1 MLFNYCKIQVDIL
14 LTLFI
19 INFDTRKARV
29 LLRFQRVNDNLR
41 SMGGDQFFASANFLS
56 FQTISPFMNLLR
68 NERLLKRSR
77 FVFVRV
83 ITYFSGSLN
92 GIK

>member
-41 SMGGDQFFASANFLS
+41 SMDGDQFFASRCKFSILS
-56 FQTISPFMNLLR
+56 DNIAIYELAP
-68 NERLLKRSR
+68 
-77 FVFVRV
+77 
-83 ITYFSGSLN
+83 
-92 GIK
+92 

>member
-1 MLFNYCKIQVDIL
+1 MRTINQQIQDIMLFNYCKIQVDIL

-41 SMGGDQFFASANFLS
+41 SMGGDQFFRFCFSMQIFY
-56 FQTISPFMNLLR
+56 PFRQYRHL
-68 NERLLKRSR
+68 
-77 FVFVRV
+77 
-83 ITYFSGSLN
+83 
-92 GIK
+92 

>member
-1 MLFNYCKIQVDIL
+1 MRTINQQIQDIMLFNYCKIQVDIL

-41 SMGGDQFFASANFLS
+41 SMDQFFASRCKFSILS
-56 FQTISPFMNLLR
+56 DNIAIYELAP
-68 NERLLKRSR
+68 
-77 FVFVRV
+77 
-83 ITYFSGSLN
+83 
-92 GIK
+92 